1 MKIFDSSSLRL
12 YSKAPGA
19 LLCKEGSGSLYLL
32 TFVICTGSCSKDI
45 WEYLLTM
52 FSLLQTAV
60 TAEFIVLFEFQA

>member
-1 MKIFDSSSLRL
+1 M
-12 YSKAPGA
+12 
-19 LLCKEGSGSLYLL
+19 YLL
-32 TFVICTGSCSKDI
+32 TIVIYTGSCSMDI